1 MDDEGSGWDERIQ
14 STGLGWDERIR
25 TQGLGWD
32 EMEKMSGDLISRQ
45 LFGLTVSSGS
55 VSAGIYL
62 FSVEIICKKLF

>member
-1 MDDEGSGWDERIQ
+1 MDDEGSGWDERIRTQ
-14 STGLGWDERIR
+14 GLGWDERIR

-55 VSAGIYL
+55 VSPGIYL
-62 FSVEIICKKLF
+62 FLMQDLIYE